1 MSPVFFICRGGESM
15 KEVLQYLSLR
25 NSLGVRLR
33 DVSVCDLDSSMI
45 GKIYD
50 DLIEVE
56 KRAIVLCGVAPFRV
70 KTPQSFRKKVEK
82 YKDRD
87 KSLLVC
93 CNDFIGCRFIVDSYP
108 NITETEK
115 ISIFMRN
122 KESGYKALHVSYQFD
137 DYCYPIEIQFWLKED
152 VDFNSW
158 SRKYAYKLGVSD
170 SVMSSVRQ
178 LYDAGE
184 IQSEEDFVRC
194 LHQLSV

>member
-1 MSPVFFICRGGESM
+1 MEEMLR
-15 KEVLQYLSLR
+15 YLSLR

-33 DVSVCDLDSSMI
+33 DIKVCDLTSDMI
-45 GKIYD
+45 GRIYD

-82 YKDRD
+82 YKDRN

-108 NITETEK
+108 SIIESEK